1 VAASPKSVGS
11 STPRG
16 VASATA
22 SAAQAGPAAGAR
34 PRPDA
39 GAGTASRE
47 PHDDRAVAAAAGTV
61 SGAPGVSGVSGS
73 PPVPRTAPDG
83 AANGSAERAA
93 VPDGAVANGTAA
105 GPATPDTEARR
116 LPPVAPSPASR
127 PGPEPDLAR
136 PDSRPQGSPGVP
148 GASRVPGPPR
158 SPVTPAD
165 FRSPGTAQGGQGRS
179 SAPRP
184 GAPGAPHGGA
194 PRRPHGP
201 SRPEWSG
208 RPGWQAVRAED
219 PGTWCSPA
227 GCAQVRW
234 IRSAPGCSA
243 SRPEAGQ

>member
-1 VAASPKSVGS
+1 MDQLKEMGEFVRSASSTIEAPVVRRLKEAFASTATQQSAQSRPVAASPKSVGS

-47 PHDDRAVAAAAGTV
+47 PHDDRAVAAAAGT
-61 SGAPGVSGVSGS
+61 VSGVSGS

-165 FRSPGTAQGGQGRS
+165 FRSPGTGQGSQTRP

-184 GAPGAPHGGA
+184 GAPGGSGGQRPGA
-194 PRRPHGP
+194 PAGRPDQPGVP
-201 SRPEWSG
+201 SR
-208 RPGWQAVRAED
+208 
-219 PGTWCSPA
+219 
-227 GCAQVRW
+227 
-234 IRSAPGCSA
+234 
-243 SRPEAGQ
+243 